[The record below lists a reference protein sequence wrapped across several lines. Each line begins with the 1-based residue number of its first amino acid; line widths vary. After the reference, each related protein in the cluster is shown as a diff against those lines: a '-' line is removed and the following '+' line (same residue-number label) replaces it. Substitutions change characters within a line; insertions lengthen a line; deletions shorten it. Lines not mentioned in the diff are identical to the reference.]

1 MYRRQ
6 LHILVFPGTEV
17 LVKPIPGARPPPLHH
32 VLRATPDPALHTIA
46 STLSDMIQR
55 VEDEDERE
63 AVAEAVGA
71 VLGAALDGADDPWGP
86 PRPSEGARAHA
97 GAIPSP
103 LSLPRLAGSGGR
115 VLRRHR
121 SILGLAD
128 GVSLEASANDLEQ
141 VASPGPSVA
150 AVGLA

>member
-1 MYRRQ
+1 M
-6 LHILVFPGTEV
+6 
-17 LVKPIPGARPPPLHH
+17 
-32 VLRATPDPALHTIA
+32 
-46 STLSDMIQR
+46 
-55 VEDEDERE
+55 
-63 AVAEAVGA
+63 
-71 VLGAALDGADDPWGP
+71 LGAALDGADDPWGP

-97 GAIPSP
+97 GARRPSRSRAWP
-103 LSLPRLAGSGGR
+103 GRGGR

-128 GVSLEASANDLEQ
+128 GASLEASTGDLER